1 MQSQHRPELKCKQVP
16 SMILHG
22 VLLPI
27 YSTIC
32 TRTQVRA
39 QAVDWHTASTWPE
52 ADSIDVLLGCDLVYD
67 NVLVPSLLKVIKSLL
82 KRNGAFFYVCGHQRY
97 DAGFPTR

>member
-1 MQSQHRPELKCKQVP
+1 
-16 SMILHG
+16 
-22 VLLPI
+22 
-27 YSTIC
+27 
-32 TRTQVRA
+32 
-39 QAVDWHTASTWPE
+39 VDWHSASTWPE